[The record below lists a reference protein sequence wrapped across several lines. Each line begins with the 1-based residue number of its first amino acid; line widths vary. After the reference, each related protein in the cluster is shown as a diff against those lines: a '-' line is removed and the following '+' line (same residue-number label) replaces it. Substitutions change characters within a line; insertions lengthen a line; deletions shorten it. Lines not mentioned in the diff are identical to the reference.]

1 MMDKAFEARLTDM
14 QDSSI
19 MPQMI
24 ERIVQE
30 MREEQERY
38 ISKVL
43 YELNIDEGI
52 LAKQTQ
58 EIQRLNDLLQKYKD
72 LEEQGLLLRLPCK
85 IGDTVYLVSAC
96 GRSDIDGRI
105 IRVIEEKT
113 FSEFWLRDIGKSVF
127 LTYGEAVAKLK
138 ELEG

>member
-1 MMDKAFEARLTDM
+1 MEKTFELRLTDM

-19 MPQMI
+19 MPQMV

-30 MREEQERY
+30 MQEEQERY
-38 ISKVL
+38 ICKVL
-43 YELNIDEGI
+43 KELNIDEGI

-58 EIQRLNDLLQKYKD
+58 EIQRLNDLLQEYKD

-85 IGDTVYLVSAC
+85 IGDTVYLVSTC
-96 GRSDIDGRI
+96 GRSDIDGRF

-113 FSEFWLRDIGKSVF
+113 FSEFWLRDIGKTVF
-127 LTYGEAVAKLK
+127 LTYGEAVARLK